1 MPSPSETKTG
11 PESAPRALTILNQ
24 SGDTTIVWTED
35 RDDEMEAIIAKKMA
49 EGITFFT
56 IEPRFFGLL
65 PSKKTKLQD
74 AAEARKHRALSI
86 PDDDFAQF
94 VESGSGDAVK
104 TPRGSVAGAM
114 IERDPKK
121 VAKSQSV
128 GVRQMKGG

>member
-1 MPSPSETKTG
+1 MSPSPSETTAAA
-11 PESAPRALTILNQ
+11 ETPRALTMLNQ
-24 SGDTTIVWTED
+24 SGDTTIVWTDD

-49 EGITFFT
+49 EGVTFFT

-65 PSKKTKLQD
+65 PSKKTRLTD

-86 PDDDFAQF
+86 PDEDFAQF
-94 VESGSGDAVK
+94 VQSSGADAVK
-104 TPRGSVAGAM
+104 TPAAPVAGAM

-128 GVRQMKGG
+128 GVKPMKGG

>member
-1 MPSPSETKTG
+1 M
-11 PESAPRALTILNQ
+11 LNQ
-24 SGDTTIVWTED
+24 SGDTTIVWTDD

-49 EGITFFT
+49 EGVTFFT

-65 PSKKTKLQD
+65 PSKKTKLTD

-86 PDDDFAQF
+86 PDEDFARF
-94 VESGSGDAVK
+94 VESDGAAAVK
-104 TPRGSVAGAM
+104 TPDAPVAGAM

-128 GVRQMKGG
+128 GVKPMKGG

>member
-1 MPSPSETKTG
+1 MN
-11 PESAPRALTILNQ
+11 RALTMLNE

-49 EGITFFT
+49 EGVTFFT

-65 PSKKTKLQD
+65 PSKKTELKKARD
-74 AAEARKHRALSI
+74 ARQHRALAI
-86 PDDDFAQF
+86 KDEDFAKF
-94 VESGSGDAVK
+94 VESGGGDAVK
-104 TPRGSVAGAM
+104 TPAASVSGAT

-121 VAKSQSV
+121 VAKAQSV